1 MQADHLKAPYTRRSV
16 PVRGWFVR
24 ELPFVVPD
32 WPERAKIQ
40 ARDLIFKENNHH
52 RFKYPQNRYE
62 CKSLL
67 IDDQIK
73 TDPVEIA
80 SHFKEF
86 YANLCS
92 SSPSAHLES
101 LESTIAVLK
110 DKSYW
115 NKEDILDTVIDI
127 EGALKT
133 LKLGRSGGIDGLDP
147 EHLYY
152 GGEVLKLW
160 LKKIFNSLRRRP
172 QLPE

>member
-1 MQADHLKAPYTRRSV
+1 M
-16 PVRGWFVR
+16 
-24 ELPFVVPD
+24 PD

-101 LESTIAVLK
+101 LESTIADLE

-115 NKEDILDTVIDI
+115 NKEDILDTEIVIEEI

-152 GGEVLKLW
+152 GGEIFKLW
-160 LKKIFNSLRRRP
+160 LEKIFNRFIALEEVP
-172 QLPE
+172 N